1 MLDADGINALAGHID
16 TLSCRRGCMTVLTP
30 HDGELARIGGDMT
43 APREAAA
50 AAFAADHGV
59 YLIRKGHRT
68 VAAAP
73 DGRLAVN
80 TTGNDGM
87 AKGGSGD
94 VLTGV
99 TAALLGQMETER
111 AAVTACAVH
120 AGAGD
125 VCAQKLGEYG
135 MTPSDII
142 EELPYIFKTI
152 TE

>member
-1 MLDADGINALAGHID
+1 MDPHRRAAGVKWFHALGQQSGQKARQHI
-16 TLSCRRGCMTVLTP
+16 
-30 HDGELARIGGDMT
+30 
-43 APREAAA
+43 A

-94 VLTGV
+94 VLTGLI
-99 TAALLGQMETER
+99 AALLCQGANARDAAALGVWLHGRAGELLEEEMTAYCASPLALVER
-111 AAVTACAVH
+111 GLPRAFR
-120 AGAGD
+120 
-125 VCAQKLGEYG
+125 
-135 MTPSDII
+135 
-142 EELPYIFKTI
+142 ELC
-152 TE
+152 